1 MRSADTLKDL
11 GDVGILLQ
19 YLYSDENRVVT
30 YSRQDDVITEYKLY
44 DNLSILKTNIVKGER
59 LLTKVVELHPDQLIT
74 LIKYQESIPSNY
86 PERFKN
92 KWEEIVEEV
101 KSVLYLNR

>member
-1 MRSADTLKDL
+1 MRSVNTLKDL
-11 GDVGILLQ
+11 SDVGILLQ
-19 YLYSDENRVVT
+19 YLYADENHVVT
-30 YSRQDDVITEYKLY
+30 YSRQEDVITEYKLD
-44 DNLSILKTNIVKGER
+44 DNLSILKTNIVKGDR
-59 LLTKVVELHPDQLIT
+59 LLTKGVMLHPDQLIV

-101 KSVLYLNR
+101 KSILYLNR